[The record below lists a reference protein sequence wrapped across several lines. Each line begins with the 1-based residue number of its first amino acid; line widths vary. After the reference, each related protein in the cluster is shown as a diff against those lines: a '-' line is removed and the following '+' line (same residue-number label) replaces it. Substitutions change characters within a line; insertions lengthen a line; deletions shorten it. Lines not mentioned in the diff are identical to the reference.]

1 MSIATLAPPSFVPAA
16 QRSRVADLSRR
27 EQEVL
32 SVMALG
38 RSNRGIARDLLVSEG
53 AVEKHVA
60 SIFSKLGLT
69 PSPADHRRVLA
80 VVAYLSD
87 R

>member
-16 QRSRVADLSRR
+16 QPSRVADLSRR

-32 SVMALG
+32 SLMAQG
-38 RSNRGIARDLLVSEG
+38 RSNGGIARDLLVSEG

-69 PSPADHRRVLA
+69 PSPAVHRRVLA

>member
-1 MSIATLAPPSFVPAA
+1 MSIATLAPPSFVPAP
-16 QRSRVADLSRR
+16 QPSRVADLSRR

-32 SVMALG
+32 SLMAQG

-60 SIFSKLGLT
+60 SIFSKLGLA
-69 PSPADHRRVLA
+69 PSPVVHRRVTA
-80 VVAYLSD
+80 VIAYLSD